1 MYQYE
6 AIVLDCKRLCML
18 RKTVL
23 SSVNEANNKMK
34 M

>member
-1 MYQYE
+1 MYCHE
-6 AIVLDCKRLCML
+6 AIALDCKRLHVL